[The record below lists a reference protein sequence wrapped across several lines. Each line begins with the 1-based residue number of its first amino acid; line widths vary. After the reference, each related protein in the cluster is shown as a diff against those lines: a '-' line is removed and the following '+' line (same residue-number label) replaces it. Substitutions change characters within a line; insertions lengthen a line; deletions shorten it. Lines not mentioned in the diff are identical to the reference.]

1 MEYMTYSNI
10 GLALDII
17 GATILF
23 FRGFP
28 VSIDM
33 GSRMGKDG
41 PVVKTHWHAKAGFI
55 LLILGFIFQLVGN
68 IIK

>member
-17 GATILF
+17 GVTILYY
-23 FRGFP
+23 RGFP

-33 GSRMGKDG
+33 GSRMGEGG
-41 PVVKTHWHAKAGFI
+41 PVVKTHWHAKVGFI
-55 LLILGFIFQLVGN
+55 LLIVGFVLQLVGN
-68 IIK
+68 IAK